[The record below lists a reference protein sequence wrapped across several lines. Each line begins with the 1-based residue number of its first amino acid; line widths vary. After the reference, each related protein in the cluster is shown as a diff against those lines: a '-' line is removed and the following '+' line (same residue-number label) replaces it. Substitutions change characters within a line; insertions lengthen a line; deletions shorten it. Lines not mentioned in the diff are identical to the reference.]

1 MKKIICLL
9 ILIYSVPVFSKID
22 AWYGKYHYEGSEEI
36 VAGNVATM
44 EIELKLI
51 VNDCQFDVTGFQVD
65 EKYKCNTNEKNGV
78 LYIYDLK
85 SKRLLGK
92 VTKKN
97 TKYYIHSDEVLD
109 PKDNIF
115 YKNK

>member
-1 MKKIICLL
+1 MRSLLL
-9 ILIYSVPVFSKID
+9 ILLCFSTITHAHVNK
-22 AWYGKYHYEGSEEI
+22 WFGKYHYEGSEEI

-44 EIELKLI
+44 EIELKLTA
-51 VNDCQFDVTGFQVD
+51 NNCQFDVTGFQVY

-85 SKRLLGK
+85 SKKLLGK
-92 VTKKN
+92 VTQKN
-97 TKYYIHSDEVLD
+97 KKYYIHSDEVLD

-115 YKNK
+115 FREE